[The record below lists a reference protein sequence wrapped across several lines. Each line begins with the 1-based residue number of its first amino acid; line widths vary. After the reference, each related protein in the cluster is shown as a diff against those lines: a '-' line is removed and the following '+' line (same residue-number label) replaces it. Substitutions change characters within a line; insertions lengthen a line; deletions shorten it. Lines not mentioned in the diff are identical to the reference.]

1 MDAGEQT
8 HEPMVTPEHEPEH
21 EPEIQHGPGN
31 DPAQAGAPATRAEAD
46 ELLQGLAGPGTS
58 LRDDQWRAI
67 DGLVNRRERMLVVQR
82 TGWGKSAVYFI
93 AAKLLRRRGRGASV
107 IISPLLALMRNQVA
121 AARRAGIEAETVN
134 SANMT
139 EWDDIQRRV
148 AGGGV
153 DVLLVSPE
161 RLNNPQFR
169 DDVLPE
175 LARAAGM
182 VVVDEAHCISDWGHD
197 FRPDYRRIRDLLA
210 GLGAGV
216 PVLATTATANDRVV
230 EDVRSQLGDGTGVL
244 RGGLD
249 RESLRLNV
257 VRLRDTTKRPAWLAS
272 HLRELPGSGIIYCLT
287 VAAAE
292 DLAEAL
298 TAAGYEVAAYTGRTD
313 AAERERLE
321 AALLGNEVKALVAT
335 SALGMGFDKPDLGFV
350 VHMGAPGSPI
360 SYYQQIGRAGRGTD
374 RAEVVLLPGA
384 EDRDIWEYFAS
395 LSFPAEDVVRSLL
408 DELASYGDQPASTA
422 RLETAVDLSRSRLD
436 QVLKVLDVDGA
447 VRRVRGGWVA
457 TGAPWEYDAA
467 RYGGL
472 AAARKAEQDAM
483 IAYERLGEG
492 AGGAASSGKPAGDA
506 GAGNPGVGNPGVD
519 GPSSS
524 PGAPDP
530 DACRM
535 LFLRRQLDDPTA
547 TGPCGRC
554 DNCTGRHL
562 SPDVDARIDD
572 VVRARLT
579 EPGVRIPARKQWP
592 TGLDRLMAGGDGLG
606 RAGSTLGATGLR
618 VPLKGKIVGIGDGRA
633 IGRLNDI
640 ARGPAL
646 SELLAEASWRPNAAE
661 WKRDRTLR
669 DLVDVLAGWDWDVRP
684 DTIVA
689 LVTHD
694 AVEGVDGGAAGT
706 ADSPDSGGPMSSAEH
721 GSALDEMVVACA
733 IAISDIG
740 RMGFAGVLPVRYGS
754 RAVEAQNSA
763 YRVAGL
769 ADRWDWA
776 AISDLELG
784 DGPILLVTDCVDT
797 GWSVTLAAAALASA
811 TGREVLPLALAS
823 RG

>member
-1 MDAGEQT
+1 MTAGDQT
-8 HEPMVTPEHEPEH
+8 QPTSPST
-21 EPEIQHGPGN
+21 
-31 DPAQAGAPATRAEAD
+31 DGALGPATRAEAD

-58 LRDDQWRAI
+58 LRDDQWTAI
-67 DGLVNRRERMLVVQR
+67 DALVNRRERLLVVQR

-121 AARRAGIEAETVN
+121 AARRAGIRAETVN

-148 AGGGV
+148 AGGEV

-169 DDVLPE
+169 DDVLPS

-321 AALLGNEVKALVAT
+321 AALLDNEVKALVAT

-408 DELASYGDQPASTA
+408 AELETYGDQPASTA

-472 AAARKAEQDAM
+472 AEARKAEQNAM
-483 IAYERLGEG
+483 IAYERLGDGAAAGGTTEDAAG
-492 AGGAASSGKPAGDA
+492 TNGAPEVDVAAGGAGASSS
-506 GAGNPGVGNPGVD
+506 NR
-519 GPSSS
+519 S
-524 PGAPDP
+524 PDP

-562 SPDVDARIDD
+562 SPDVDASVDD

-592 TGLDRLMAGGDGLG
+592 TGLDRLMAGGDGHG
-606 RAGSTLGATGLR
+606 RAGATLGATGLR
-618 VPLKGKIVGIGDGRA
+618 VPLKGKIHGISEGRA
-633 IGRLNDI
+633 LGRLNDI

-646 SELLAEASWRPNAAE
+646 MQLLADASWRPDASR
-661 WKRDRTLR
+661 WKQDRTLR
-669 DLVDVLAGWDWDVRP
+669 SVVEVLAGWDWDVRP
-684 DTIVA
+684 DTVVA

-694 AVEGVDGGAAGT
+694 VVDASAGAALEAG
-706 ADSPDSGGPMSSAEH
+706 SPAH

-733 IAISDIG
+733 IAVSDIG
-740 RMGFAGVLPVRYGS
+740 RMAFGGVLPVRDGS
-754 RAVEAQNSA
+754 RPVDAQNSA

-776 AISDLELG
+776 AIGDIELG
-784 DGPILLVTDCVDT
+784 DGPILLVTDCIDT

-811 TGREVLPLALAS
+811 TGRGVLPLALAA

>member
-1 MDAGEQT
+1 M
-8 HEPMVTPEHEPEH
+8 
-21 EPEIQHGPGN
+21 
-31 DPAQAGAPATRAEAD
+31 
-46 ELLQGLAGPGTS
+46 
-58 LRDDQWRAI
+58 
-67 DGLVNRRERMLVVQR
+67 
-82 TGWGKSAVYFI
+82 
-93 AAKLLRRRGRGASV
+93 
-107 IISPLLALMRNQVA
+107 
-121 AARRAGIEAETVN
+121 
-134 SANMT
+134 
-139 EWDDIQRRV
+139 
-148 AGGGV
+148 
-153 DVLLVSPE
+153 
-161 RLNNPQFR
+161 
-169 DDVLPE
+169 
-175 LARAAGM
+175 
-182 VVVDEAHCISDWGHD
+182 
-197 FRPDYRRIRDLLA
+197 
-210 GLGAGV
+210 
-216 PVLATTATANDRVV
+216 
-230 EDVRSQLGDGTGVL
+230 L

-321 AALLGNEVKALVAT
+321 AALLDNEVKALVAT

-408 DELASYGDQPASTA
+408 AELETYGDQAASTA

-472 AAARKAEQDAM
+472 AEARKAEQNAM
-483 IAYERLGEG
+483 IAYERLGDG
-492 AGGAASSGKPAGDA
+492 APGDDAAAGGTSGDDAGASGGPGDGAAAGGAGASSS
-506 GAGNPGVGNPGVD
+506 NR
-519 GPSSS
+519 S
-524 PGAPDP
+524 PDP

-562 SPDVDARIDD
+562 SPDVDAQVDD

-592 TGLDRLMAGGDGLG
+592 TGLDRLMAGGDGHG
-606 RAGSTLGATGLR
+606 RAGAMLGATGLR
-618 VPLKGKIVGIGDGRA
+618 VPLKGKIHGIGEGRA
-633 IGRLNDI
+633 LGRLNDI

-646 SELLAEASWRPNAAE
+646 MQLLADASWRPDASR
-661 WKRDRTLR
+661 WKQDRTLCS
-669 DLVDVLAGWDWDVRP
+669 VVEVLAGWDWDARP
-684 DTIVA
+684 DTVVA

-694 AVEGVDGGAAGT
+694 VVDASAGAALEAG
-706 ADSPDSGGPMSSAEH
+706 SPLH

-733 IAISDIG
+733 IAVSDIG
-740 RMGFAGVLPVRYGS
+740 RMAFGGVLPVRDGS
-754 RAVEAQNSA
+754 HPVDAQNSA

-776 AISDLELG
+776 AIGDIELG
-784 DGPILLVTDCVDT
+784 DGPILLVTDCIDT

-811 TGREVLPLALAS
+811 TGRDVLPLALAA

>member
-1 MDAGEQT
+1 MTAGDQT
-8 HEPMVTPEHEPEH
+8 QPTSPST
-21 EPEIQHGPGN
+21 
-31 DPAQAGAPATRAEAD
+31 DGALGPATRAEAD

-58 LRDDQWRAI
+58 LRDDQWTAI
-67 DGLVNRRERMLVVQR
+67 DALVNRRERLLVVQR

-121 AARRAGIEAETVN
+121 AARRAGIRAETVN

-148 AGGGV
+148 AGGEV

-169 DDVLPE
+169 DDVLPS

-197 FRPDYRRIRDLLA
+197 FRPDYRRIRDLLV

-321 AALLGNEVKALVAT
+321 AALLDNEVKALVAT

-408 DELASYGDQPASTA
+408 AELETYGDQPASTA

-472 AAARKAEQDAM
+472 AEARKAEQNAM
-483 IAYERLGEG
+483 IAYERLGDGAAAGGTTEDAAG
-492 AGGAASSGKPAGDA
+492 TNGAPEVDVAAGGAGASSS
-506 GAGNPGVGNPGVD
+506 NR
-519 GPSSS
+519 S
-524 PGAPDP
+524 PDP

-562 SPDVDARIDD
+562 SPDVDASVDD

-592 TGLDRLMAGGDGLG
+592 TGLDRLMAGGDGHG
-606 RAGSTLGATGLR
+606 RAGATLGATGLR
-618 VPLKGKIVGIGDGRA
+618 VPLKGKIHGIGEGRA
-633 IGRLNDI
+633 LGRLNDI

-646 SELLAEASWRPNAAE
+646 TQLLADASWRPDASR
-661 WKRDRTLR
+661 WKQDRTLR
-669 DLVDVLAGWDWDVRP
+669 SVVEVLAGWDWDVRP
-684 DTIVA
+684 DTVVA

-694 AVEGVDGGAAGT
+694 VVDASAGAALEAG
-706 ADSPDSGGPMSSAEH
+706 SPAH

-733 IAISDIG
+733 IAVSDIG
-740 RMGFAGVLPVRYGS
+740 RMAFGGVLPVRDGS
-754 RAVEAQNSA
+754 RPVDAQNSA

-776 AISDLELG
+776 AIGDIELG
-784 DGPILLVTDCVDT
+784 DGPILLVTDCIDT

-811 TGREVLPLALAS
+811 TGRGVLPLALAA

>member
-1 MDAGEQT
+1 MTAGDQT
-8 HEPMVTPEHEPEH
+8 QPTSPST
-21 EPEIQHGPGN
+21 
-31 DPAQAGAPATRAEAD
+31 DGALGPATRAEAD

-58 LRDDQWRAI
+58 LRDDQWTAI
-67 DGLVNRRERMLVVQR
+67 DALVNRRERLLVVQR

-121 AARRAGIEAETVN
+121 AARRAGIRAETVN

-148 AGGGV
+148 AGGEV

-169 DDVLPE
+169 DDVLPS

-197 FRPDYRRIRDLLA
+197 FRPDYRRIRDLLV

-408 DELASYGDQPASTA
+408 AELETYGDQPASTA

-472 AAARKAEQDAM
+472 AEARKAEQNAM
-483 IAYERLGEG
+483 IAYERLGDGAAAGGTTEDAAG
-492 AGGAASSGKPAGDA
+492 TNGAPEVDVAAGGAGASSS
-506 GAGNPGVGNPGVD
+506 NR
-519 GPSSS
+519 S
-524 PGAPDP
+524 PDP

-562 SPDVDARIDD
+562 SPDVDADVDD

-592 TGLDRLMAGGDGLG
+592 TGLDRLMAGGDGHG
-606 RAGSTLGATGLR
+606 RAGATLGATGLR
-618 VPLKGKIVGIGDGRA
+618 VPLKGKIHGISEGRA
-633 IGRLNDI
+633 LGRLNDI

-646 SELLAEASWRPNAAE
+646 TQLLADASWRPDASR
-661 WKRDRTLR
+661 WKQDRTLR
-669 DLVDVLAGWDWDVRP
+669 SVVEVLAGWDWDVRP
-684 DTIVA
+684 DTVVA

-694 AVEGVDGGAAGT
+694 VVDASAGAALEAG
-706 ADSPDSGGPMSSAEH
+706 SPAH

-733 IAISDIG
+733 IAVSDIG
-740 RMGFAGVLPVRYGS
+740 RMAFGGVLPVRDGS
-754 RAVEAQNSA
+754 RPVDAQNSA

-776 AISDLELG
+776 AIGDIELG
-784 DGPILLVTDCVDT
+784 DGPILLVTDCIDT

-811 TGREVLPLALAS
+811 TGRGVLPLALAA

>member
-1 MDAGEQT
+1 M
-8 HEPMVTPEHEPEH
+8 PESPST
-21 EPEIQHGPGN
+21 
-31 DPAQAGAPATRAEAD
+31 DGALGPATRAEAD

-58 LRDDQWRAI
+58 LRDDQWTAI
-67 DGLVNRRERMLVVQR
+67 DALVNRRERLLVVQR

-121 AARRAGIEAETVN
+121 AARRAGIRAETVN

-148 AGGGV
+148 AGGEV

-169 DDVLPE
+169 DDVLPS

-257 VRLRDTTKRPAWLAS
+257 VRLRDTAKRPAWLAS

-298 TAAGYEVAAYTGRTD
+298 TAAGDEVAAYTGRTD

-321 AALLGNEVKALVAT
+321 AALLDNEVKALVAT

-408 DELASYGDQPASTA
+408 AELETYGDQPASTA

-472 AAARKAEQDAM
+472 AEARKAEQNAM
-483 IAYERLGEG
+483 IAYERLGDGTAAGG
-492 AGGAASSGKPAGDA
+492 AGGGPGDGAAAGGAGASSS
-506 GAGNPGVGNPGVD
+506 NR
-519 GPSSS
+519 S
-524 PGAPDP
+524 PDP

-562 SPDVDARIDD
+562 SPDVDASVDD

-592 TGLDRLMAGGDGLG
+592 TGLDRLMAGGDGHG
-606 RAGSTLGATGLR
+606 RAGATLGATGLR
-618 VPLKGKIVGIGDGRA
+618 VPLKGRIHGIGEGRA
-633 IGRLNDI
+633 LGRLNDI

-646 SELLAEASWRPNAAE
+646 TQLLADASWRPDASR
-661 WKRDRTLR
+661 WKQDRTLR
-669 DLVDVLAGWDWDVRP
+669 NVVEVLAGWDWDVRP
-684 DTIVA
+684 DTVVA

-694 AVEGVDGGAAGT
+694 VVDASAGAALEAG
-706 ADSPDSGGPMSSAEH
+706 SPAH

-733 IAISDIG
+733 IAVSDIG
-740 RMGFAGVLPVRYGS
+740 RMAFGGVLPVRDGS
-754 RAVEAQNSA
+754 RPVDAQNSA

-776 AISDLELG
+776 AIGGIELG
-784 DGPILLVTDCVDT
+784 DGPILLVTDCIDT
-797 GWSVTLAAAALASA
+797 GWSITLAAAALASA
-811 TGREVLPLALAS
+811 TGRDVLPLALAA

>member
-1 MDAGEQT
+1 MTAGDQT
-8 HEPMVTPEHEPEH
+8 QPTSPST
-21 EPEIQHGPGN
+21 
-31 DPAQAGAPATRAEAD
+31 DGALGPATRAEAD

-58 LRDDQWRAI
+58 LRDDQWTAI
-67 DGLVNRRERMLVVQR
+67 DALVNRRERLLVVQR

-121 AARRAGIEAETVN
+121 AARRAGIRAETVN

-148 AGGGV
+148 AGGEV

-169 DDVLPE
+169 DDVLPS

-197 FRPDYRRIRDLLA
+197 FRPDYRRIRDLLV

-408 DELASYGDQPASTA
+408 AELETYGDQPASTA

-472 AAARKAEQDAM
+472 AEARKAEQNAM
-483 IAYERLGEG
+483 IAYERLGDGAAAGGTTEDAAG
-492 AGGAASSGKPAGDA
+492 TNGAPEVDVAAGGAGASSS
-506 GAGNPGVGNPGVD
+506 NR
-519 GPSSS
+519 S
-524 PGAPDP
+524 PDP

-562 SPDVDARIDD
+562 SPDVDADVDD

-592 TGLDRLMAGGDGLG
+592 TGLDHLMAGGDGHG
-606 RAGSTLGATGLR
+606 RAGATLGATGLR
-618 VPLKGKIVGIGDGRA
+618 VPLKGKIHGIGEGRA
-633 IGRLNDI
+633 LGRLNDI

-646 SELLAEASWRPNAAE
+646 MQLLADASWRPDASR
-661 WKRDRTLR
+661 WKQDRTLR
-669 DLVDVLAGWDWDVRP
+669 SVVEVLAGWDWDVRP
-684 DTIVA
+684 DTVVA

-694 AVEGVDGGAAGT
+694 VVDASAGAALEAG
-706 ADSPDSGGPMSSAEH
+706 SPAH

-733 IAISDIG
+733 IAVSDIG
-740 RMGFAGVLPVRYGS
+740 RMAFGGVLPVRDGS
-754 RAVEAQNSA
+754 RPVDAQNSA

-776 AISDLELG
+776 AIGDIELG
-784 DGPILLVTDCVDT
+784 DGPILLVTDCIDT
-797 GWSVTLAAAALASA
+797 GWSITLAAAALASA
-811 TGREVLPLALAS
+811 TGRDVLALALAA

>member
-1 MDAGEQT
+1 MTAGDQT
-8 HEPMVTPEHEPEH
+8 QPTSPST
-21 EPEIQHGPGN
+21 
-31 DPAQAGAPATRAEAD
+31 DGALGPATRAEAD

-58 LRDDQWRAI
+58 LRDDQWTAI
-67 DGLVNRRERMLVVQR
+67 DALVNRRERLLVVQR

-121 AARRAGIEAETVN
+121 AARRAGIRAETVN

-148 AGGGV
+148 AGGEV

-169 DDVLPE
+169 DDVLPS

-197 FRPDYRRIRDLLA
+197 FRPDYRRIRDLLV

-321 AALLGNEVKALVAT
+321 AALLDNQVKALVAT

-395 LSFPAEDVVRSLL
+395 LSFPAEEVVRSLL
-408 DELASYGDQPASTA
+408 AELETYGDQPASTA

-472 AAARKAEQDAM
+472 AEARKAEQNAM
-483 IAYERLGEG
+483 IAYERLGDGAAAGGTTEDAAG
-492 AGGAASSGKPAGDA
+492 TNGAPEVDVAAGGAGASSS
-506 GAGNPGVGNPGVD
+506 NR
-519 GPSSS
+519 S
-524 PGAPDP
+524 PDP

-562 SPDVDARIDD
+562 SPEVDADVDD

-592 TGLDRLMAGGDGLG
+592 TGLDRLMAGGDGHG
-606 RAGSTLGATGLR
+606 RAGATLGATGLR
-618 VPLKGKIVGIGDGRA
+618 VPLKGKIHGISEGRA
-633 IGRLNDI
+633 LGRLNDI

-646 SELLAEASWRPNAAE
+646 MQLLADASWRPDASR
-661 WKRDRTLR
+661 WKQDRTLR
-669 DLVDVLAGWDWDVRP
+669 SVVEVLAGWDWDVRP
-684 DTIVA
+684 DTVVA

-694 AVEGVDGGAAGT
+694 VVDASAGAALEAG
-706 ADSPDSGGPMSSAEH
+706 SPAH

-733 IAISDIG
+733 IAVSDIG
-740 RMGFAGVLPVRYGS
+740 RMAFGGVLPVRDGS
-754 RAVEAQNSA
+754 RPVDAQNSA

-776 AISDLELG
+776 AIGDIELG
-784 DGPILLVTDCVDT
+784 DGPILLVTDCIDT

-811 TGREVLPLALAS
+811 TGRGVLPLALAA

>member
-1 MDAGEQT
+1 MTAGDQT
-8 HEPMVTPEHEPEH
+8 QPTSPST
-21 EPEIQHGPGN
+21 
-31 DPAQAGAPATRAEAD
+31 DGALGPATRAEAD

-58 LRDDQWRAI
+58 LRDDQWTAI
-67 DGLVNRRERMLVVQR
+67 DALVNRRERLLVVQR

-121 AARRAGIEAETVN
+121 AARRAGIRAETVN

-148 AGGGV
+148 AGGEV

-169 DDVLPE
+169 DDVLPS

-321 AALLGNEVKALVAT
+321 AALLDNQVKALVST

-408 DELASYGDQPASTA
+408 AELETYGDQPASTA

-472 AAARKAEQDAM
+472 AEARKAEQNAM
-483 IAYERLGEG
+483 IAYERLGDGAAAGGTTEDAAG
-492 AGGAASSGKPAGDA
+492 TNGAPEVDVAAGGAGASSS
-506 GAGNPGVGNPGVD
+506 NR
-519 GPSSS
+519 S
-524 PGAPDP
+524 PDP

-562 SPDVDARIDD
+562 SPEVDADVDD

-592 TGLDRLMAGGDGLG
+592 TGLDRLMAGGDGHG
-606 RAGSTLGATGLR
+606 RAGATLGATGLR
-618 VPLKGKIVGIGDGRA
+618 VPLKGKIHGIGEGRA
-633 IGRLNDI
+633 LGRLNDI

-646 SELLAEASWRPNAAE
+646 TQLLADASWRPDASR
-661 WKRDRTLR
+661 WKQDRTLR
-669 DLVDVLAGWDWDVRP
+669 SVVEVLAGWDWDVRP
-684 DTIVA
+684 DTVVA

-694 AVEGVDGGAAGT
+694 VVDASAGAALEAG
-706 ADSPDSGGPMSSAEH
+706 SPAH

-733 IAISDIG
+733 IAVSDIG
-740 RMGFAGVLPVRYGS
+740 RMAFGGVLPVRDGS
-754 RAVEAQNSA
+754 RPVDAQNSA

-776 AISDLELG
+776 AIGDIELG
-784 DGPILLVTDCVDT
+784 DGPILLVTDCIDT

-811 TGREVLPLALAS
+811 TGRGVLPLALAA

>member
-1 MDAGEQT
+1 MTAGDQT
-8 HEPMVTPEHEPEH
+8 QPTSPST
-21 EPEIQHGPGN
+21 
-31 DPAQAGAPATRAEAD
+31 DGALGPATRAEAD

-58 LRDDQWRAI
+58 LRDDQWTAI
-67 DGLVNRRERMLVVQR
+67 DALVNRRERLLVVQR

-121 AARRAGIEAETVN
+121 AARRAGIRAETVN

-148 AGGGV
+148 AGGEV

-169 DDVLPE
+169 DDVLPS

-197 FRPDYRRIRDLLA
+197 FRPDYRRIRDLLV

-395 LSFPAEDVVRSLL
+395 LSFPAEEVVRSLL
-408 DELASYGDQPASTA
+408 AELETYGDQPASTA

-472 AAARKAEQDAM
+472 AEARKAEQNAM
-483 IAYERLGEG
+483 IAYERLGDGAAAGGTTEDAAG
-492 AGGAASSGKPAGDA
+492 TNGAPEVDVAAGGAGASSS
-506 GAGNPGVGNPGVD
+506 NR
-519 GPSSS
+519 S
-524 PGAPDP
+524 PDP

-562 SPDVDARIDD
+562 SPEVDADVDD

-592 TGLDRLMAGGDGLG
+592 TGLDRLMAGGDGHG
-606 RAGSTLGATGLR
+606 RAGATLGATGLR
-618 VPLKGKIVGIGDGRA
+618 VPLKGKIHGIGEGRA
-633 IGRLNDI
+633 LGRLNDI

-646 SELLAEASWRPNAAE
+646 MQLLADASWRPDASR
-661 WKRDRTLR
+661 WKQDRTLR
-669 DLVDVLAGWDWDVRP
+669 SVVEVLAGWDWDVRP
-684 DTIVA
+684 DTVVA

-694 AVEGVDGGAAGT
+694 VVDASAGAALEAG
-706 ADSPDSGGPMSSAEH
+706 SPAH

-733 IAISDIG
+733 IAVSDIG
-740 RMGFAGVLPVRYGS
+740 RMAFGGVLPVRDGS
-754 RAVEAQNSA
+754 RPVDAQNSA

-776 AISDLELG
+776 AIGDIELG
-784 DGPILLVTDCVDT
+784 DGPILLVTDCIDT

-811 TGREVLPLALAS
+811 TGRGVLPLALAA

>member
-1 MDAGEQT
+1 MTAGDQT
-8 HEPMVTPEHEPEH
+8 QPTSPST
-21 EPEIQHGPGN
+21 
-31 DPAQAGAPATRAEAD
+31 DGALGPATRAEAD

-58 LRDDQWRAI
+58 LRDDQWTAI
-67 DGLVNRRERMLVVQR
+67 DALVNRRERLLVVQR

-121 AARRAGIEAETVN
+121 AARRAGIRAETVN

-148 AGGGV
+148 AGGEV

-169 DDVLPE
+169 DDVLPS

-197 FRPDYRRIRDLLA
+197 FRPDYRRIRDLLV

-321 AALLGNEVKALVAT
+321 AALLDNQVKALVAT

-408 DELASYGDQPASTA
+408 AELETYGDQPASTA

-472 AAARKAEQDAM
+472 AEARKAEQNAM
-483 IAYERLGEG
+483 IAYERLGDGAAAGGTTEDAAG
-492 AGGAASSGKPAGDA
+492 TNGAPEVDVAAGGAGASSS
-506 GAGNPGVGNPGVD
+506 NR
-519 GPSSS
+519 S
-524 PGAPDP
+524 PDP

-562 SPDVDARIDD
+562 SPDVDASVDD

-592 TGLDRLMAGGDGLG
+592 TGLDRLMAGGDGHG
-606 RAGSTLGATGLR
+606 RAGATLGATGLR
-618 VPLKGKIVGIGDGRA
+618 VPLKGKIHGIGEGRA
-633 IGRLNDI
+633 LGRLNDI

-646 SELLAEASWRPNAAE
+646 TQLLADASWRPDASR
-661 WKRDRTLR
+661 WKQDRTLR
-669 DLVDVLAGWDWDVRP
+669 SVVEVLAGWDWDVRP
-684 DTIVA
+684 DTVVA

-694 AVEGVDGGAAGT
+694 VVDASAGAALEAG
-706 ADSPDSGGPMSSAEH
+706 SPAH

-733 IAISDIG
+733 IAVSDIG
-740 RMGFAGVLPVRYGS
+740 RMAFGGVLPVRDGS
-754 RAVEAQNSA
+754 RPVDAQNSA

-776 AISDLELG
+776 AIGDIELG
-784 DGPILLVTDCVDT
+784 DGPILLVTDCIDT

-811 TGREVLPLALAS
+811 TGRGVLPLALAA

>member
-1 MDAGEQT
+1 MTAGDQT
-8 HEPMVTPEHEPEH
+8 
-21 EPEIQHGPGN
+21 Q
-31 DPAQAGAPATRAEAD
+31 PAFPSTDGALGPATRAEAD

-58 LRDDQWRAI
+58 LRDDQWTAI
-67 DGLVNRRERMLVVQR
+67 DALVNRRERLLVVQR

-121 AARRAGIEAETVN
+121 AARRAGIRAETVN

-148 AGGGV
+148 AGGEV

-169 DDVLPE
+169 DDVLPS

-321 AALLGNEVKALVAT
+321 AALLDNEVKALVAT

-408 DELASYGDQPASTA
+408 AELETYGDQAASTA

-457 TGAPWEYDAA
+457 TGAPWQYDAA

-472 AAARKAEQDAM
+472 AEARKAEQNAM
-483 IAYERLGEG
+483 IAYERLGDG
-492 AGGAASSGKPAGDA
+492 APGDDAAAGGTSGDDAGASGGPGDGAAAGGAGASSS
-506 GAGNPGVGNPGVD
+506 NR
-519 GPSSS
+519 S
-524 PGAPDP
+524 PDP

-562 SPDVDARIDD
+562 SPDVDAQVDD

-592 TGLDRLMAGGDGLG
+592 TGLDRLMAGGDGHG
-606 RAGSTLGATGLR
+606 RAGATLGATGLR
-618 VPLKGKIVGIGDGRA
+618 VPLKGKIHGIGEGRA
-633 IGRLNDI
+633 LGRLNDI

-646 SELLAEASWRPNAAE
+646 MQLLADASWRPDASR
-661 WKRDRTLR
+661 WKQDRTLCS
-669 DLVDVLAGWDWDVRP
+669 VVEVLAGWDWDARP
-684 DTIVA
+684 DTVVA

-694 AVEGVDGGAAGT
+694 VVDASAGAALEAG
-706 ADSPDSGGPMSSAEH
+706 SPVH

-733 IAISDIG
+733 IAMSDIG
-740 RMGFAGVLPVRYGS
+740 RMAFGGVLPVRDGS
-754 RAVEAQNSA
+754 HPVDAQNSA

-776 AISDLELG
+776 AIGDIELG
-784 DGPILLVTDCVDT
+784 DGPILLVTDCIDT

-811 TGREVLPLALAS
+811 TGRDVLPLALAA

>member
-1 MDAGEQT
+1 MTAGDQT
-8 HEPMVTPEHEPEH
+8 QPTSPST
-21 EPEIQHGPGN
+21 
-31 DPAQAGAPATRAEAD
+31 DGALGPATRAEAD

-58 LRDDQWRAI
+58 LRDDQWTAI
-67 DGLVNRRERMLVVQR
+67 DALVNRRERLLVVQR

-121 AARRAGIEAETVN
+121 AARRAGIRAETVN

-148 AGGGV
+148 AGGEV

-169 DDVLPE
+169 DDVLPS

-197 FRPDYRRIRDLLA
+197 FRPDYRRIRDLLV

-321 AALLGNEVKALVAT
+321 AALLDNEVKALVAT

-374 RAEVVLLPGA
+374 RAEVVLLPGG

-408 DELASYGDQPASTA
+408 AELETYGDQPASTA

-472 AAARKAEQDAM
+472 AEARKAEQNAM
-483 IAYERLGEG
+483 IAYERLGDGAAAGGTTEDAAG
-492 AGGAASSGKPAGDA
+492 TNGAPEVDVAAGGAGASSS
-506 GAGNPGVGNPGVD
+506 NR
-519 GPSSS
+519 S
-524 PGAPDP
+524 PDS

-562 SPDVDARIDD
+562 SPDVDASVDD

-592 TGLDRLMAGGDGLG
+592 TGLDRLMAGGDGHG
-606 RAGSTLGATGLR
+606 RAGATLGTTGLR
-618 VPLKGKIVGIGDGRA
+618 VPLKGKIHGIGEGRA
-633 IGRLNDI
+633 LGRLNDI

-646 SELLAEASWRPNAAE
+646 TQLLANASWRPDASR
-661 WKRDRTLR
+661 WKQDRTLR
-669 DLVDVLAGWDWDVRP
+669 NVVEVLAGWDWDVRP
-684 DTIVA
+684 DTVVA

-694 AVEGVDGGAAGT
+694 VVDASAGAALEAG
-706 ADSPDSGGPMSSAEH
+706 SPAH

-733 IAISDIG
+733 IAVSDIG
-740 RMGFAGVLPVRYGS
+740 RMAFGGVLPVRDGS
-754 RAVEAQNSA
+754 RPVDAQNSA

-776 AISDLELG
+776 AIGDIELG
-784 DGPILLVTDCVDT
+784 DGPILLVTDCIDT

-811 TGREVLPLALAS
+811 TGRDVLPLALAA

>member
-1 MDAGEQT
+1 MTAGDQT
-8 HEPMVTPEHEPEH
+8 QPTSPST
-21 EPEIQHGPGN
+21 
-31 DPAQAGAPATRAEAD
+31 DGALGPATRAEAD

-58 LRDDQWRAI
+58 LRDDQWTAI
-67 DGLVNRRERMLVVQR
+67 DALVNRRERLLVVQR

-121 AARRAGIEAETVN
+121 AARRAGIRAETVN

-148 AGGGV
+148 AGGEV

-169 DDVLPE
+169 DDVLPS

-197 FRPDYRRIRDLLA
+197 FRPDYRRIRDLLV

-321 AALLGNEVKALVAT
+321 AALLDNEVKALVAT

-395 LSFPAEDVVRSLL
+395 LSFPAEEVVRSLL
-408 DELASYGDQPASTA
+408 AELETYGDQPASTA

-472 AAARKAEQDAM
+472 AEARKAEQNAM
-483 IAYERLGEG
+483 IAYERLGDGAAAGGTTADAAGTNGAPEVDVA
-492 AGGAASSGKPAGDA
+492 AGGAGASSS
-506 GAGNPGVGNPGVD
+506 NR
-519 GPSSS
+519 S
-524 PGAPDP
+524 PDP

-562 SPDVDARIDD
+562 SPDVDADVDD

-592 TGLDRLMAGGDGLG
+592 TGLDRLMAGGDGHG
-606 RAGSTLGATGLR
+606 RAGATLGATGLR
-618 VPLKGKIVGIGDGRA
+618 VPLKGKIHGIGEGRA
-633 IGRLNDI
+633 LGRLNDI

-646 SELLAEASWRPNAAE
+646 TQLLADASWRPDASR
-661 WKRDRTLR
+661 WKQDRTLCS
-669 DLVDVLAGWDWDVRP
+669 VVEVLAGWDWDARP
-684 DTIVA
+684 DTVVA

-694 AVEGVDGGAAGT
+694 VVDASAGAALEAG
-706 ADSPDSGGPMSSAEH
+706 SPAH

-733 IAISDIG
+733 IAVSDIG
-740 RMGFAGVLPVRYGS
+740 RMAFGGVLPVRDGS
-754 RAVEAQNSA
+754 RPVDAQNSA

-776 AISDLELG
+776 AIGDIELG
-784 DGPILLVTDCVDT
+784 DGPILLVTDCIDT
-797 GWSVTLAAAALASA
+797 GWSVTMAAAALASA
-811 TGREVLPLALAS
+811 TGRDVLPLALAA

>member
-1 MDAGEQT
+1 MTAGDQT
-8 HEPMVTPEHEPEH
+8 QPTSPST
-21 EPEIQHGPGN
+21 
-31 DPAQAGAPATRAEAD
+31 DGALGPATRADAD

-58 LRDDQWRAI
+58 LRDDQWTAI
-67 DGLVNRRERMLVVQR
+67 DALVNRRERLLVVQR

-121 AARRAGIEAETVN
+121 AARRAGIRAETVN

-148 AGGGV
+148 AGGEV

-169 DDVLPE
+169 DDVLPS
-175 LARAAGM
+175 LARATGM

-321 AALLGNEVKALVAT
+321 AALLDNQVKALVAT

-408 DELASYGDQPASTA
+408 AELETYGDQPASTA

-472 AAARKAEQDAM
+472 AEARKAEQNAM
-483 IAYERLGEG
+483 IAYERLGDGAAAGGTTEDAAG
-492 AGGAASSGKPAGDA
+492 TNGAPEVDVAAGGAGASSS
-506 GAGNPGVGNPGVD
+506 NR
-519 GPSSS
+519 S
-524 PGAPDP
+524 PDP

-562 SPDVDARIDD
+562 SPDVDADVDD

-606 RAGSTLGATGLR
+606 RAGATLGATGLR
-618 VPLKGKIVGIGDGRA
+618 VPLKGKIHGISEGRA
-633 IGRLNDI
+633 LGRLNDI

-646 SELLAEASWRPNAAE
+646 MQLLADASWRPDASR
-661 WKRDRTLR
+661 WKQDRTLR
-669 DLVDVLAGWDWDVRP
+669 SVVEVLAGWDWDVRP
-684 DTIVA
+684 DTVVA

-694 AVEGVDGGAAGT
+694 VVDASAGAALEAG
-706 ADSPDSGGPMSSAEH
+706 SPAH

-733 IAISDIG
+733 IAVSDIG
-740 RMGFAGVLPVRYGS
+740 RMAFGGVLPVRDGS
-754 RAVEAQNSA
+754 RPVDAQNSA

-776 AISDLELG
+776 AIGDIELG
-784 DGPILLVTDCVDT
+784 DGPILLVTDCIDT
-797 GWSVTLAAAALASA
+797 GWSITLAAAALASA
-811 TGREVLPLALAS
+811 TGRDVLPLALAA

>member
-1 MDAGEQT
+1 
-8 HEPMVTPEHEPEH
+8 
-21 EPEIQHGPGN
+21 
-31 DPAQAGAPATRAEAD
+31 
-46 ELLQGLAGPGTS
+46 
-58 LRDDQWRAI
+58 
-67 DGLVNRRERMLVVQR
+67 
-82 TGWGKSAVYFI
+82 
-93 AAKLLRRRGRGASV
+93 
-107 IISPLLALMRNQVA
+107 
-121 AARRAGIEAETVN
+121 
-134 SANMT
+134 
-139 EWDDIQRRV
+139 
-148 AGGGV
+148 
-153 DVLLVSPE
+153 
-161 RLNNPQFR
+161 
-169 DDVLPE
+169 
-175 LARAAGM
+175 M

-197 FRPDYRRIRDLLA
+197 FRPDYRRIRDLLV

-408 DELASYGDQPASTA
+408 AELETYGDQPASTA

-472 AAARKAEQDAM
+472 AEARKAEQNAM
-483 IAYERLGEG
+483 IAYERLGDGAAAGGTTEDAAG
-492 AGGAASSGKPAGDA
+492 TNGAPEVDVAAGGAGASSS
-506 GAGNPGVGNPGVD
+506 NR
-519 GPSSS
+519 S
-524 PGAPDP
+524 PDP

-562 SPDVDARIDD
+562 SPDVDADVDD

-592 TGLDRLMAGGDGLG
+592 TGLDRLMAGGDGHG
-606 RAGSTLGATGLR
+606 RAGATLGATGLR
-618 VPLKGKIVGIGDGRA
+618 VPLKGKIHGIGEGRA
-633 IGRLNDI
+633 LGRLNDI

-646 SELLAEASWRPNAAE
+646 MQLLADASWRPDASR
-661 WKRDRTLR
+661 WKQDRTLR
-669 DLVDVLAGWDWDVRP
+669 SVVEVLAGWDWDVRP
-684 DTIVA
+684 DTVVA

-694 AVEGVDGGAAGT
+694 VVDASAGAALEAG
-706 ADSPDSGGPMSSAEH
+706 SPAH

-733 IAISDIG
+733 IAVSDIG
-740 RMGFAGVLPVRYGS
+740 RMAFGGVLPVRDGS
-754 RAVEAQNSA
+754 RPVDAQNSA

-776 AISDLELG
+776 AIRDIELG
-784 DGPILLVTDCVDT
+784 DGPILLVTDCIDT

-811 TGREVLPLALAS
+811 TGRGVLPLALAA

>member
-1 MDAGEQT
+1 MTAGDQT
-8 HEPMVTPEHEPEH
+8 QPTSPST
-21 EPEIQHGPGN
+21 
-31 DPAQAGAPATRAEAD
+31 DGALGPATRAEAD

-58 LRDDQWRAI
+58 LRDDQWTAI
-67 DGLVNRRERMLVVQR
+67 DALVNRRERLLVVQR

-121 AARRAGIEAETVN
+121 AARRAGIRAETVN

-148 AGGGV
+148 AGGEV

-169 DDVLPE
+169 DDVLPS

-197 FRPDYRRIRDLLA
+197 FRPDYRRIRDLLV

-321 AALLGNEVKALVAT
+321 AALLDNEVKALVAT

-408 DELASYGDQPASTA
+408 AELETYGDQPASTA

-472 AAARKAEQDAM
+472 AEARKAEQNAM
-483 IAYERLGEG
+483 IAYERLGDGAAAGGTTEDAAG
-492 AGGAASSGKPAGDA
+492 TNGAPEVDVAAGGAGASSS
-506 GAGNPGVGNPGVD
+506 NR
-519 GPSSS
+519 S
-524 PGAPDP
+524 PDP

-562 SPDVDARIDD
+562 SPDVDADVDD

-592 TGLDRLMAGGDGLG
+592 TGLDRLMAGGDGHG
-606 RAGSTLGATGLR
+606 RAGATLGATGLR
-618 VPLKGKIVGIGDGRA
+618 VPLKGKIHGIGEGRA
-633 IGRLNDI
+633 LGRLNDI

-646 SELLAEASWRPNAAE
+646 MQLLADASWRPDASR
-661 WKRDRTLR
+661 WKQDRTLR
-669 DLVDVLAGWDWDVRP
+669 SVVEVLAGWDWDVRP
-684 DTIVA
+684 DTVVA

-694 AVEGVDGGAAGT
+694 VVDASAGAALEAG
-706 ADSPDSGGPMSSAEH
+706 SPAH

-733 IAISDIG
+733 IAVSDIG
-740 RMGFAGVLPVRYGS
+740 RMAFGGVLPVRDGS
-754 RAVEAQNSA
+754 RPVDAQNSA

-776 AISDLELG
+776 AIGDIELG
-784 DGPILLVTDCVDT
+784 DGPILLVTDCIDT

-811 TGREVLPLALAS
+811 TGRGVLPLALAA

>member
-1 MDAGEQT
+1 MTAGDQT
-8 HEPMVTPEHEPEH
+8 QPTSPST
-21 EPEIQHGPGN
+21 
-31 DPAQAGAPATRAEAD
+31 DGALGPATRAEAD

-58 LRDDQWRAI
+58 LRDDQWTAI
-67 DGLVNRRERMLVVQR
+67 DALVNRRERLLVVQR

-121 AARRAGIEAETVN
+121 AARRAGIRAETVN

-148 AGGGV
+148 AGGEV

-169 DDVLPE
+169 DDVLPS

-408 DELASYGDQPASTA
+408 AELETYGDQPASTA

-472 AAARKAEQDAM
+472 AEARKAEQNAM
-483 IAYERLGEG
+483 IAYERLGDGAAAGGTTEDAAG
-492 AGGAASSGKPAGDA
+492 TNGAPEVDVAAGGAGASSS
-506 GAGNPGVGNPGVD
+506 NR
-519 GPSSS
+519 S
-524 PGAPDP
+524 PDP

-562 SPDVDARIDD
+562 SPDVDADVDD

-592 TGLDRLMAGGDGLG
+592 TGLDRLMAGGDGHG
-606 RAGSTLGATGLR
+606 RAGATLGATGLR
-618 VPLKGKIVGIGDGRA
+618 VPLKGKIHGIGEGRA
-633 IGRLNDI
+633 LGRLNDI

-646 SELLAEASWRPNAAE
+646 TQLLADASWRPDASR
-661 WKRDRTLR
+661 WKQDRTLR
-669 DLVDVLAGWDWDVRP
+669 SVVEVLAGWDWDVRP
-684 DTIVA
+684 DTVVA

-694 AVEGVDGGAAGT
+694 VVDASAGAALEAG
-706 ADSPDSGGPMSSAEH
+706 SPAH

-733 IAISDIG
+733 IAVSDIG
-740 RMGFAGVLPVRYGS
+740 RMAFGGVLPVRDGS
-754 RAVEAQNSA
+754 RPVDAQNSA

-776 AISDLELG
+776 AIGDIELG
-784 DGPILLVTDCVDT
+784 DGPILLVTDCIDT

-811 TGREVLPLALAS
+811 TGRGVLPLALAA

>member
-1 MDAGEQT
+1 MTAGDQT
-8 HEPMVTPEHEPEH
+8 QPTSPST
-21 EPEIQHGPGN
+21 
-31 DPAQAGAPATRAEAD
+31 DGALGPATRAEAD

-58 LRDDQWRAI
+58 LRDDQWTAI
-67 DGLVNRRERMLVVQR
+67 DALVNRRERLLVVQR

-121 AARRAGIEAETVN
+121 AARRAGIRAETVN

-148 AGGGV
+148 AGGEV

-169 DDVLPE
+169 DDVLPS

-197 FRPDYRRIRDLLA
+197 FRPDYRRIRDLLV

-321 AALLGNEVKALVAT
+321 AALLDNQVKALVAT

-395 LSFPAEDVVRSLL
+395 LSFPAEEVVRSLL
-408 DELASYGDQPASTA
+408 AELETYGDQPASTA

-472 AAARKAEQDAM
+472 AEARKAEQNAM
-483 IAYERLGEG
+483 IAYERLGDGAAAGGTTEDAAG
-492 AGGAASSGKPAGDA
+492 TNGAPEVDVAAGGAGASSS
-506 GAGNPGVGNPGVD
+506 NR
-519 GPSSS
+519 S
-524 PGAPDP
+524 PDP

-562 SPDVDARIDD
+562 SPDVDADVDD

-592 TGLDRLMAGGDGLG
+592 TGLDRLMAGGDGHG
-606 RAGSTLGATGLR
+606 RAGATLGATGLR
-618 VPLKGKIVGIGDGRA
+618 VPLKGKIHGISEGRA
-633 IGRLNDI
+633 LGRLNDI

-646 SELLAEASWRPNAAE
+646 MQLLADASWRPDASR
-661 WKRDRTLR
+661 WKQDRTLR
-669 DLVDVLAGWDWDVRP
+669 SVVEVLAGWDWDVRP
-684 DTIVA
+684 DTVVA

-694 AVEGVDGGAAGT
+694 VVDASAGAALEAG
-706 ADSPDSGGPMSSAEH
+706 SPAH

-733 IAISDIG
+733 IAVSDIG
-740 RMGFAGVLPVRYGS
+740 RMAFGGVLPVRDGS
-754 RAVEAQNSA
+754 RPVDAQNSA

-776 AISDLELG
+776 AIGDIELG
-784 DGPILLVTDCVDT
+784 DGPILLVTDCIDT

-811 TGREVLPLALAS
+811 TGRGVLPLALAA

>member
-1 MDAGEQT
+1 MTAGDQT
-8 HEPMVTPEHEPEH
+8 QPTSPST
-21 EPEIQHGPGN
+21 
-31 DPAQAGAPATRAEAD
+31 DGALGPATRAEAD

-58 LRDDQWRAI
+58 LRDDQWTAI
-67 DGLVNRRERMLVVQR
+67 DALVNRRERLLVVQR

-121 AARRAGIEAETVN
+121 AARRAGIRAETVN

-148 AGGGV
+148 AGGEV

-169 DDVLPE
+169 DDVLPS

-321 AALLGNEVKALVAT
+321 AALLDNEVKALVAT

-408 DELASYGDQPASTA
+408 AELETYGDQPASTA

-472 AAARKAEQDAM
+472 AEARKAEQNAM
-483 IAYERLGEG
+483 IAYERLGDGAAAGGTTEDAAG
-492 AGGAASSGKPAGDA
+492 TNGAPEVDVAAGGAGASSS
-506 GAGNPGVGNPGVD
+506 NR
-519 GPSSS
+519 S
-524 PGAPDP
+524 PDP

-562 SPDVDARIDD
+562 SPDVDADVDD

-606 RAGSTLGATGLR
+606 RAGATLGATGLR
-618 VPLKGKIVGIGDGRA
+618 VPLKGKIHGISEGRA
-633 IGRLNDI
+633 LGRLNDI

-646 SELLAEASWRPNAAE
+646 MQLLADASWRPDASR
-661 WKRDRTLR
+661 WKQDRTLR
-669 DLVDVLAGWDWDVRP
+669 SVVEVLAGWDWDVRP
-684 DTIVA
+684 DTVVA

-694 AVEGVDGGAAGT
+694 VVDASAGAALEAG
-706 ADSPDSGGPMSSAEH
+706 SPAH

-733 IAISDIG
+733 IAVSDIG
-740 RMGFAGVLPVRYGS
+740 RMAFGGVLPVRDGS
-754 RAVEAQNSA
+754 RPVDAQNSA

-776 AISDLELG
+776 AIGDIELG
-784 DGPILLVTDCVDT
+784 DGPILLVTDCIDT
-797 GWSVTLAAAALASA
+797 GWSITLAAAALASA
-811 TGREVLPLALAS
+811 TGRDVLPLALAA

>member
-1 MDAGEQT
+1 MTAGDQT
-8 HEPMVTPEHEPEH
+8 QPVSPWT
-21 EPEIQHGPGN
+21 
-31 DPAQAGAPATRAEAD
+31 DGALGPATRAEAD

-58 LRDDQWRAI
+58 LRDDQWTAI
-67 DGLVNRRERMLVVQR
+67 DALVNRRERLLVVQR

-121 AARRAGIEAETVN
+121 AARRAGIRAETVN

-148 AGGGV
+148 AGGEV

-169 DDVLPE
+169 DDVLPS

-321 AALLGNEVKALVAT
+321 AALLDNEVKALVAT

-408 DELASYGDQPASTA
+408 AELETYGDQPASTA

-472 AAARKAEQDAM
+472 AEARKAEQNAM
-483 IAYERLGEG
+483 IAYERLGDGAAAGGTTEDAAG
-492 AGGAASSGKPAGDA
+492 TNGAPEVDVAAGGAGASSS
-506 GAGNPGVGNPGVD
+506 NR
-519 GPSSS
+519 S
-524 PGAPDP
+524 PDP

-562 SPDVDARIDD
+562 SPDVDASVDD

-592 TGLDRLMAGGDGLG
+592 TGLDRLMAGGDGHG
-606 RAGSTLGATGLR
+606 RAGATLGATGLR
-618 VPLKGKIVGIGDGRA
+618 VPLKGKIHGIGEGRA
-633 IGRLNDI
+633 LGRLNDI

-646 SELLAEASWRPNAAE
+646 TQLLADASWRPDASR
-661 WKRDRTLR
+661 WKQDRTLR
-669 DLVDVLAGWDWDVRP
+669 NVVEVLAGWDWDVRP
-684 DTIVA
+684 DTVVA

-694 AVEGVDGGAAGT
+694 VVDASAGAALEAG
-706 ADSPDSGGPMSSAEH
+706 SPAH

-733 IAISDIG
+733 IAVSDIG
-740 RMGFAGVLPVRYGS
+740 RMAFGGVLPVRDGS
-754 RAVEAQNSA
+754 RPVDAQNSA

-776 AISDLELG
+776 AIGDIELG
-784 DGPILLVTDCVDT
+784 DGPILLVTDCIDT
-797 GWSVTLAAAALASA
+797 GWSITLAAAALGSA
-811 TGREVLPLALAS
+811 TGRDVLPLALAA

>member
-1 MDAGEQT
+1 MTAGDQT
-8 HEPMVTPEHEPEH
+8 QPTSPST
-21 EPEIQHGPGN
+21 
-31 DPAQAGAPATRAEAD
+31 DGALGPATRAEAD

-58 LRDDQWRAI
+58 LRDDQWTAI
-67 DGLVNRRERMLVVQR
+67 DALVNRRERLLVVQR

-121 AARRAGIEAETVN
+121 AARRAGIRAETVN

-148 AGGGV
+148 AGGEV

-169 DDVLPE
+169 DDVLPS

-408 DELASYGDQPASTA
+408 AELETYGDQPASTA

-472 AAARKAEQDAM
+472 AEARKAEQNAM
-483 IAYERLGEG
+483 IAYERLGDGAAAGGTTEDAAG
-492 AGGAASSGKPAGDA
+492 TNGAPEVDVAAGGAGASSS
-506 GAGNPGVGNPGVD
+506 NR
-519 GPSSS
+519 S
-524 PGAPDP
+524 PDP

-562 SPDVDARIDD
+562 SPDVDADVDD

-592 TGLDRLMAGGDGLG
+592 TGLDRLMAGGDGHG
-606 RAGSTLGATGLR
+606 RAGATLGATGLR
-618 VPLKGKIVGIGDGRA
+618 VPLKGKIHGISEGRA
-633 IGRLNDI
+633 LGRLNDI

-646 SELLAEASWRPNAAE
+646 MQLLADASWRPDASR
-661 WKRDRTLR
+661 WKQDRTLR
-669 DLVDVLAGWDWDVRP
+669 SVVEVLAGWDWDVRP
-684 DTIVA
+684 DTVVA

-694 AVEGVDGGAAGT
+694 VVDASAGAALEAG
-706 ADSPDSGGPMSSAEH
+706 SPAH

-733 IAISDIG
+733 IAVSDIG
-740 RMGFAGVLPVRYGS
+740 RMAFGGVLPVRDGS
-754 RAVEAQNSA
+754 RPVDAQNSA

-776 AISDLELG
+776 AIGDIELG
-784 DGPILLVTDCVDT
+784 DGPILLVTDCIDT

-811 TGREVLPLALAS
+811 TGRGVLPLALAA

>member
-1 MDAGEQT
+1 MTAGDQT
-8 HEPMVTPEHEPEH
+8 QPTSPST
-21 EPEIQHGPGN
+21 
-31 DPAQAGAPATRAEAD
+31 DGALGPATRAEAD

-58 LRDDQWRAI
+58 LRDDQWTAI
-67 DGLVNRRERMLVVQR
+67 DALVNRRERLLVVQR

-121 AARRAGIEAETVN
+121 AARRAGIRAETVN

-148 AGGGV
+148 AGGEV

-169 DDVLPE
+169 DDVLPS

-197 FRPDYRRIRDLLA
+197 FRPDYRRIRDLLV

-408 DELASYGDQPASTA
+408 AELETYGDQPASTA

-472 AAARKAEQDAM
+472 AEARKAEQNAM
-483 IAYERLGEG
+483 IAYERLGDGAAAGGTTEDAAG
-492 AGGAASSGKPAGDA
+492 TNGAPEVDVAAGGAGASSS
-506 GAGNPGVGNPGVD
+506 NR
-519 GPSSS
+519 S
-524 PGAPDP
+524 PDP

-562 SPDVDARIDD
+562 SPDVDADVDD

-592 TGLDRLMAGGDGLG
+592 TGLDRLMAGGDGHG
-606 RAGSTLGATGLR
+606 RAGATLGATGLR
-618 VPLKGKIVGIGDGRA
+618 VPLKGKIHGIGEGRA
-633 IGRLNDI
+633 LGRLNDI

-646 SELLAEASWRPNAAE
+646 TQLLADASWRPDASR
-661 WKRDRTLR
+661 WKQDRTLR
-669 DLVDVLAGWDWDVRP
+669 SVVEVLAGWDWDVRP
-684 DTIVA
+684 DTVVA

-694 AVEGVDGGAAGT
+694 VVDASAGAALEAG
-706 ADSPDSGGPMSSAEH
+706 SPAH

-733 IAISDIG
+733 IAVSDIG
-740 RMGFAGVLPVRYGS
+740 RMAFGGVLPVRDGS
-754 RAVEAQNSA
+754 RPVDAQNSA

-776 AISDLELG
+776 AIGDIELG
-784 DGPILLVTDCVDT
+784 DGPILLVTDCIDT

-811 TGREVLPLALAS
+811 TGRDVLALALAA

>member
-1 MDAGEQT
+1 MTAGDQT
-8 HEPMVTPEHEPEH
+8 QPTSPST
-21 EPEIQHGPGN
+21 
-31 DPAQAGAPATRAEAD
+31 DGALGPATRAEAD

-58 LRDDQWRAI
+58 LRDDQWTAI
-67 DGLVNRRERMLVVQR
+67 DALVNRRERLLVVQR

-121 AARRAGIEAETVN
+121 AARRAGIRAETVN

-148 AGGGV
+148 AGGEV

-169 DDVLPE
+169 DDVLPS

-395 LSFPAEDVVRSLL
+395 LSFPAEEVVRSLL
-408 DELASYGDQPASTA
+408 AELETYGDQPASTA

-472 AAARKAEQDAM
+472 AEARKAEQNAM
-483 IAYERLGEG
+483 IAYERLGDGAAAGGTTEDAAG
-492 AGGAASSGKPAGDA
+492 TNGAPEVDVAAGGAGASSS
-506 GAGNPGVGNPGVD
+506 NR
-519 GPSSS
+519 S
-524 PGAPDP
+524 PDP

-562 SPDVDARIDD
+562 SPDVDADVDD

-592 TGLDRLMAGGDGLG
+592 TGLDRLMAGGDGHG
-606 RAGSTLGATGLR
+606 RAGATLGATGLR
-618 VPLKGKIVGIGDGRA
+618 VPLKGKIHGISEGRA
-633 IGRLNDI
+633 LGRLNDI
-640 ARGPAL
+640 ASGPAL
-646 SELLAEASWRPNAAE
+646 MQLLADASWRPDASR
-661 WKRDRTLR
+661 WKQDRTLR
-669 DLVDVLAGWDWDVRP
+669 SVVEVLAGWDWDVRP
-684 DTIVA
+684 DTVVA

-694 AVEGVDGGAAGT
+694 VVDASAGAALEAG
-706 ADSPDSGGPMSSAEH
+706 SPAH

-733 IAISDIG
+733 IAVSDIG
-740 RMGFAGVLPVRYGS
+740 RMAFGGVLPVRYGS
-754 RAVEAQNSA
+754 RPVDAQNSA

-776 AISDLELG
+776 AIGDIELG
-784 DGPILLVTDCVDT
+784 DGPILLVTDCIDT

-811 TGREVLPLALAS
+811 TGRGVLPLALAA

>member
-1 MDAGEQT
+1 MTAGDQT
-8 HEPMVTPEHEPEH
+8 
-21 EPEIQHGPGN
+21 Q
-31 DPAQAGAPATRAEAD
+31 PAFPSTDGALGPATRAEAD

-58 LRDDQWRAI
+58 LRDDQWTAI
-67 DGLVNRRERMLVVQR
+67 DALVNRRERLLVVQR

-121 AARRAGIEAETVN
+121 AARRAGIRAETVN

-148 AGGGV
+148 AGGEV

-169 DDVLPE
+169 DDVLPS

-197 FRPDYRRIRDLLA
+197 FRPDYRRIRDLLV

-321 AALLGNEVKALVAT
+321 AALLDNEVKALVAT

-408 DELASYGDQPASTA
+408 AELETYGDQPASTA

-472 AAARKAEQDAM
+472 AEARKAEQNAM
-483 IAYERLGEG
+483 IAYERLGDG
-492 AGGAASSGKPAGDA
+492 APGDDAAAGGTSGDDAGASGGPGDGAAAGGAGASSS
-506 GAGNPGVGNPGVD
+506 NR
-519 GPSSS
+519 S
-524 PGAPDP
+524 PDP

-562 SPDVDARIDD
+562 SPDVDADVDD

-592 TGLDRLMAGGDGLG
+592 TGLDRLMAGGDGHG
-606 RAGSTLGATGLR
+606 RAGATLGATGLR
-618 VPLKGKIVGIGDGRA
+618 VPLKGKIHGIGEGRA
-633 IGRLNDI
+633 LGRLNDI

-646 SELLAEASWRPNAAE
+646 TQLLADASWRPDASR
-661 WKRDRTLR
+661 WKQDRTLCS
-669 DLVDVLAGWDWDVRP
+669 VVEVLAGWDWDARP
-684 DTIVA
+684 DTVVA

-694 AVEGVDGGAAGT
+694 VVDASAGAALEAG
-706 ADSPDSGGPMSSAEH
+706 SPAH

-733 IAISDIG
+733 IAVSDIG
-740 RMGFAGVLPVRYGS
+740 RMAFGGVLPVRDGS
-754 RAVEAQNSA
+754 RPVDAQNSA

-776 AISDLELG
+776 AFGDIELG
-784 DGPILLVTDCVDT
+784 DGPILLVTDCIDT
-797 GWSVTLAAAALASA
+797 GWSITLAAAALASA
-811 TGREVLPLALAS
+811 TGRDVLPLALAA

>member
-1 MDAGEQT
+1 MTAGDQT
-8 HEPMVTPEHEPEH
+8 
-21 EPEIQHGPGN
+21 Q
-31 DPAQAGAPATRAEAD
+31 PASPWTDGALGPATRAEAD

-58 LRDDQWRAI
+58 LRDDQWTAI
-67 DGLVNRRERMLVVQR
+67 DALVNRRERLLVVQR

-121 AARRAGIEAETVN
+121 AARRAGIRAETVN

-148 AGGGV
+148 AGGEV

-169 DDVLPE
+169 DDVLPS

-230 EDVRSQLGDGTGVL
+230 EDVRSQLGDGTGVM

-321 AALLGNEVKALVAT
+321 AALLDNEVKALVAT

-408 DELASYGDQPASTA
+408 AELETYGDQPASTA

-472 AAARKAEQDAM
+472 AEARKAEQNAM
-483 IAYERLGEG
+483 IAYERLGDGAAAGGTTEDAAG
-492 AGGAASSGKPAGDA
+492 TNGAPEVDVAAGGAGASSS
-506 GAGNPGVGNPGVD
+506 NR
-519 GPSSS
+519 S
-524 PGAPDP
+524 PDP

-554 DNCTGRHL
+554 DNCTDRHL
-562 SPDVDARIDD
+562 SPDVDADVDD

-592 TGLDRLMAGGDGLG
+592 TGLDRLMAGGDGHG
-606 RAGSTLGATGLR
+606 RAGATLGATGLR
-618 VPLKGKIVGIGDGRA
+618 VPLKGKIHGIGEGRA
-633 IGRLNDI
+633 LGRLNDI

-646 SELLAEASWRPNAAE
+646 TQLLADASWRPDASR
-661 WKRDRTLR
+661 WKQDRTLR
-669 DLVDVLAGWDWDVRP
+669 NVVEVLAGWDWDVRP
-684 DTIVA
+684 DTVVA

-694 AVEGVDGGAAGT
+694 VVDASAGAALEAG
-706 ADSPDSGGPMSSAEH
+706 SPAH

-733 IAISDIG
+733 IAVSDIG
-740 RMGFAGVLPVRYGS
+740 RMAFGGVLPVRDGS
-754 RAVEAQNSA
+754 RPVDAQNSA

-776 AISDLELG
+776 AIGDIELG
-784 DGPILLVTDCVDT
+784 DGPILLVTDCIDT
-797 GWSVTLAAAALASA
+797 GWSITLAAAALASA
-811 TGREVLPLALAS
+811 TGRDVLPLALAA

>member
-1 MDAGEQT
+1 MDAEQVHEPT
-8 HEPMVTPEHEPEH
+8 HEPPQDRAAE
-21 EPEIQHGPGN
+21 
-31 DPAQAGAPATRAEAD
+31 PATREEAD
-46 ELLQGLAGPGTS
+46 ELLRGLAGPDAT

-169 DDVLPE
+169 DDVLPA

-210 GLGAGV
+210 GLGPGV

-257 VRLRDTTKRPAWLAS
+257 VRLPDTTKRPAWLAS

-292 DLAEAL
+292 DLAAAL
-298 TAAGYEVAAYTGRTD
+298 AAAGYEVAAYTGRTD

-321 AALLGNEVKALVAT
+321 AALVGNEVKALVAT

-447 VRRVRGGWVA
+447 VRRVRGGWVS
-457 TGAPWEYDAA
+457 TGADWEYDAA

-472 AAARKAEQDAM
+472 AEARKAEQDAM
-483 IAYERLGEG
+483 IAYERLGGGAGAGIGRSEG
-492 AGGAASSGKPAGDA
+492 EGGEGGGAASSRNGE
-506 GAGNPGVGNPGVD
+506 
-519 GPSSS
+519 
-524 PGAPDP
+524 PDP

-562 SPDVDARIDD
+562 SPDVDAQVDD
-572 VVRARLT
+572 VVKARLT

-592 TGLDRLMAGGDGLG
+592 TGLDRLMAGGDGGTGGGAGGVGAGGVGGG
-606 RAGSTLGATGLR
+606 RAGATLGQTGLR
-618 VPLKGKIVGIGDGRA
+618 VPLKGKIAGIGEGRA

-646 SELLAEASWRPNAAE
+646 NALLTEASWRPNATE
-661 WKRDRTLR
+661 WKRDRVLR
-669 DLVDVLAGWDWDVRP
+669 DLVDVLAGWDWDSRP
-684 DTIVA
+684 DTVVA

-694 AVEGVDGGAAGT
+694 AVDADGAG
-706 ADSPDSGGPMSSAEH
+706 SAQH

-733 IAISDIG
+733 IAVSDIG
-740 RMGFAGVLPVRYGS
+740 RMSFGGVLPVRDGS

-776 AISDLELG
+776 AISELELG
-784 DGPILLVTDCVDT
+784 DGPILLITDCVDT
-797 GWSVTLAAAALASA
+797 GWSATLAAAALASA

>member
-1 MDAGEQT
+1 MTAGDQT
-8 HEPMVTPEHEPEH
+8 QPTSPST
-21 EPEIQHGPGN
+21 
-31 DPAQAGAPATRAEAD
+31 DGALGPATRAEAD

-58 LRDDQWRAI
+58 LRDDQWTAI
-67 DGLVNRRERMLVVQR
+67 DALVNRRERLLVVQR

-121 AARRAGIEAETVN
+121 AARRAGIRAETVN

-148 AGGGV
+148 AGGEV

-169 DDVLPE
+169 DDVLPS

-408 DELASYGDQPASTA
+408 AELETYGDQPASTA

-472 AAARKAEQDAM
+472 AEARKAEQNAM
-483 IAYERLGEG
+483 IAYERLGDGAAAGGTTEDAAG
-492 AGGAASSGKPAGDA
+492 TNGAPEVDVAAGGAGASSS
-506 GAGNPGVGNPGVD
+506 NR
-519 GPSSS
+519 S
-524 PGAPDP
+524 PDP

-562 SPDVDARIDD
+562 SPDVDASVDD

-592 TGLDRLMAGGDGLG
+592 TGLDRLMAGGDGHG
-606 RAGSTLGATGLR
+606 RAGATLGATGLR
-618 VPLKGKIVGIGDGRA
+618 VPLKGKIHGIGEGRA
-633 IGRLNDI
+633 LGRLNDI

-646 SELLAEASWRPNAAE
+646 TQLLADASWRPDASR
-661 WKRDRTLR
+661 WKQDRTLR
-669 DLVDVLAGWDWDVRP
+669 SVVEVLAGWDWDVRP
-684 DTIVA
+684 DTVVA

-694 AVEGVDGGAAGT
+694 VVDASAGAALEAG
-706 ADSPDSGGPMSSAEH
+706 SPAH

-733 IAISDIG
+733 IAVSDIG
-740 RMGFAGVLPVRYGS
+740 RMAFGGVLPVRDGS
-754 RAVEAQNSA
+754 RPVDAQNSA

-776 AISDLELG
+776 AIGDIELG
-784 DGPILLVTDCVDT
+784 DGPILLVTDCIDT

-811 TGREVLPLALAS
+811 TGRGVLPLALAA

>member
-1 MDAGEQT
+1 MTAGDQT
-8 HEPMVTPEHEPEH
+8 QPTSPST
-21 EPEIQHGPGN
+21 
-31 DPAQAGAPATRAEAD
+31 DGALGPATRAEAD

-58 LRDDQWRAI
+58 LRDDQWTAI
-67 DGLVNRRERMLVVQR
+67 DALVNRRERLLVVQR

-121 AARRAGIEAETVN
+121 AARRAGIRAETVN

-148 AGGGV
+148 AGGEV

-169 DDVLPE
+169 DDVLPS

-321 AALLGNEVKALVAT
+321 AALLDNQVKALVAT

-408 DELASYGDQPASTA
+408 AELETYGDQPASTA

-472 AAARKAEQDAM
+472 AEARKAEQNAM
-483 IAYERLGEG
+483 IAYERLGDGAAAGGTTEDAAG
-492 AGGAASSGKPAGDA
+492 TNGAPEVDVAAGGAGASSS
-506 GAGNPGVGNPGVD
+506 NR
-519 GPSSS
+519 S
-524 PGAPDP
+524 PDP

-562 SPDVDARIDD
+562 SPDVDASVDD

-592 TGLDRLMAGGDGLG
+592 TGLDRLMAGGDGHG
-606 RAGSTLGATGLR
+606 RAGATLGATGLR
-618 VPLKGKIVGIGDGRA
+618 VPLKGKIHGISEGRA
-633 IGRLNDI
+633 LGRLNDI

-646 SELLAEASWRPNAAE
+646 TQLLADASWRPDASR
-661 WKRDRTLR
+661 WKQDRTLR
-669 DLVDVLAGWDWDVRP
+669 SVVEVLAGWDWDVRP
-684 DTIVA
+684 DTVVA

-694 AVEGVDGGAAGT
+694 VVDASAGAALEAG
-706 ADSPDSGGPMSSAEH
+706 SPAH

-733 IAISDIG
+733 IAVSDIG
-740 RMGFAGVLPVRYGS
+740 RMAFGGVLPVRDGS
-754 RAVEAQNSA
+754 RPVDAQNSA

-776 AISDLELG
+776 AIGDIELG
-784 DGPILLVTDCVDT
+784 DGPILLVTDCIDT

-811 TGREVLPLALAS
+811 TGRGVLPLALAA

>member
-1 MDAGEQT
+1 MTAGDQT
-8 HEPMVTPEHEPEH
+8 QPTSPST
-21 EPEIQHGPGN
+21 
-31 DPAQAGAPATRAEAD
+31 DGALGPATRAEAD

-58 LRDDQWRAI
+58 LRDDQWTAI
-67 DGLVNRRERMLVVQR
+67 DALVNRRERLLVVQR

-121 AARRAGIEAETVN
+121 AARRAGIRAETVN

-148 AGGGV
+148 AGGEV

-169 DDVLPE
+169 DDVLPS

-197 FRPDYRRIRDLLA
+197 FRPDYRRIRDLLV

-321 AALLGNEVKALVAT
+321 AALLDNQVKALVAT

-408 DELASYGDQPASTA
+408 AELETYGDQPASTA

-472 AAARKAEQDAM
+472 AEARKAEQNAM
-483 IAYERLGEG
+483 IAYERLGDGAAAGGTTEDAAG
-492 AGGAASSGKPAGDA
+492 TNGAPEVDVAAGGAGASSS
-506 GAGNPGVGNPGVD
+506 NR
-519 GPSSS
+519 S
-524 PGAPDP
+524 PDP

-562 SPDVDARIDD
+562 SPDVDADVDD

-592 TGLDRLMAGGDGLG
+592 TGLDRLMAGGDGHG
-606 RAGSTLGATGLR
+606 RAGATLGATGLR
-618 VPLKGKIVGIGDGRA
+618 VPLKGKIHGISEGRA
-633 IGRLNDI
+633 LGRLNDI

-646 SELLAEASWRPNAAE
+646 MQLLADASWRPDASR
-661 WKRDRTLR
+661 WKQDRTLR
-669 DLVDVLAGWDWDVRP
+669 SVVEVLAGWDWDVRP
-684 DTIVA
+684 DTVVA

-694 AVEGVDGGAAGT
+694 VVDASAGAALEAG
-706 ADSPDSGGPMSSAEH
+706 SPAH

-733 IAISDIG
+733 IAVSDIG
-740 RMGFAGVLPVRYGS
+740 RMAFGGVLPVRDGS
-754 RAVEAQNSA
+754 RPVDAQNSA

-776 AISDLELG
+776 AIGDIELG
-784 DGPILLVTDCVDT
+784 DGPILLVTDCIDT
-797 GWSVTLAAAALASA
+797 GWSITLAAAALASA
-811 TGREVLPLALAS
+811 TGRDVLPLALAA

>member
-1 MDAGEQT
+1 MTAGDQT
-8 HEPMVTPEHEPEH
+8 QPTSPST
-21 EPEIQHGPGN
+21 
-31 DPAQAGAPATRAEAD
+31 DGALGPATRAEAD

-58 LRDDQWRAI
+58 LRDDQWTAI
-67 DGLVNRRERMLVVQR
+67 DALVNRRERLLVVQR

-121 AARRAGIEAETVN
+121 AARRAGIRAETVN

-148 AGGGV
+148 AGGEV

-169 DDVLPE
+169 DDVLPS

-197 FRPDYRRIRDLLA
+197 FRPDYRRIRDLLV

-321 AALLGNEVKALVAT
+321 AALLDNEVKALVAT

-408 DELASYGDQPASTA
+408 AELETYGDQPASTA

-472 AAARKAEQDAM
+472 AEARKAEQNAM
-483 IAYERLGEG
+483 IAYERLGDGAAAGGTTEDAAG
-492 AGGAASSGKPAGDA
+492 TNGAPEVDVAAGGAGASSS
-506 GAGNPGVGNPGVD
+506 NR
-519 GPSSS
+519 S
-524 PGAPDP
+524 PDP

-562 SPDVDARIDD
+562 SPDVDADVDD

-592 TGLDRLMAGGDGLG
+592 TGLDRLMAGGDGHG
-606 RAGSTLGATGLR
+606 RAGATLGATGLR
-618 VPLKGKIVGIGDGRA
+618 VPLKGKIHGISEGRA
-633 IGRLNDI
+633 LGRLNDI

-646 SELLAEASWRPNAAE
+646 MQLLADASWRPDASR
-661 WKRDRTLR
+661 WKQDRTLR
-669 DLVDVLAGWDWDVRP
+669 SVVEVLAGWDWDVRP
-684 DTIVA
+684 DTVVA

-694 AVEGVDGGAAGT
+694 VVDASAGAALEAG
-706 ADSPDSGGPMSSAEH
+706 SPAH

-733 IAISDIG
+733 IAVSDIG
-740 RMGFAGVLPVRYGS
+740 RMAFGGVLPVRDGS
-754 RAVEAQNSA
+754 RPVDAQNSA

-776 AISDLELG
+776 AIGDIELG
-784 DGPILLVTDCVDT
+784 DGPILLVTDCIDT

-811 TGREVLPLALAS
+811 TGRGVLPLALAA

>member
-1 MDAGEQT
+1 MTAGDQT
-8 HEPMVTPEHEPEH
+8 
-21 EPEIQHGPGN
+21 Q
-31 DPAQAGAPATRAEAD
+31 PAFPSTDGALGPATRAEAD

-58 LRDDQWRAI
+58 LRDDQWTAI
-67 DGLVNRRERMLVVQR
+67 DALVNRRERLLVVQR

-121 AARRAGIEAETVN
+121 AARRAGIRAETVN

-148 AGGGV
+148 AGGEV

-169 DDVLPE
+169 DDVLPS

-321 AALLGNEVKALVAT
+321 AALLDNEVKALVAT

-408 DELASYGDQPASTA
+408 AELETYGDQAASTA

-457 TGAPWEYDAA
+457 TGAPWQYDAA

-472 AAARKAEQDAM
+472 AEARKAEQNAM
-483 IAYERLGEG
+483 IAYERLGDG
-492 AGGAASSGKPAGDA
+492 APGDDAAAGGTSGDDAGASGGPGDGAAAGGAGASSS
-506 GAGNPGVGNPGVD
+506 NR
-519 GPSSS
+519 S
-524 PGAPDP
+524 PDP

-562 SPDVDARIDD
+562 SPDVDAQVDD

-592 TGLDRLMAGGDGLG
+592 TGLDRLMAGGDGHG
-606 RAGSTLGATGLR
+606 RAGATLGATGLR
-618 VPLKGKIVGIGDGRA
+618 VPLKGKIHGIGEGRA
-633 IGRLNDI
+633 LGRLNDI

-646 SELLAEASWRPNAAE
+646 MQLLADASWRPDASR
-661 WKRDRTLR
+661 WKQDRTLCS
-669 DLVDVLAGWDWDVRP
+669 VVEVLAGWDWDARP
-684 DTIVA
+684 DTVVA

-694 AVEGVDGGAAGT
+694 VVDASAGAALEAG
-706 ADSPDSGGPMSSAEH
+706 SPLH

-733 IAISDIG
+733 IAVSDIG
-740 RMGFAGVLPVRYGS
+740 RMAFGGVLPVRDGS
-754 RAVEAQNSA
+754 HPVDAQNSA

-776 AISDLELG
+776 AIGDIELG
-784 DGPILLVTDCVDT
+784 DGPILLVTDCIDT

-811 TGREVLPLALAS
+811 TGRDVLPLALAA